1 MTPLSSIVTRTTP
14 RTTERTTPRTAPHAT
29 SHSAVHTATTGRR
42 TTGTT
47 RTRRTGLLAG
57 AALVLTTTLAG
68 LGGVATAAAGG
79 EWQDGKHDEDT
90 VIDCITGGPST
101 GVSANVSWR
110 SPSGKVPKVGEKFYL
125 RGYIGLVSIPCSGK
139 VAVLPEIMVP
149 RGVEFVDE
157 DVRWDLTKAGED
169 QDLGTGELAF
179 DQGVNGGIVVGN
191 ADFTPFTL
199 RQGDVLELQFPV
211 KATRELKGP
220 ATQQPECQ
228 SRREGTAPCPIAQS
242 GDHFQMAFTV
252 GGHGSDKQYVT
263 PYVGLFAGGD
273 ATVKM
278 ASHVT
283 AKFSLSSRRKGS
295 ATVTVGADSP
305 VAGGKVVI
313 TDNGRRI
320 GAGKVDAS
328 GRARVALPRM
338 KKGKHVLVAAF
349 GGTSGVKASASKRY
363 VITVR

>member
-1 MTPLSSIVTRTTP
+1 MIPSTTRRPTP
-14 RTTERTTPRTAPHAT
+14 RATAPT
-29 SHSAVHTATTGRR
+29 SPAAATGRR

-47 RTRRTGLLAG
+47 RTRRTGLLAS

-68 LGGVATAAAGG
+68 LGSAATAAAGG

-101 GVSANVSWR
+101 GVSANVGWQ
-110 SPSGKVPKVGEKFYL
+110 SPSGRVPKVGEKFYL
-125 RGYIGLVSIPCSGK
+125 RGYIGLVSLPCSGK

-169 QDLGTGELAF
+169 QDLGTGQLAF
-179 DQGVNGGIVVGN
+179 DQGMNGGILVGN

-211 KATRELKGP
+211 RATRELKGP
-220 ATQQPECQ
+220 ATQQPECL
-228 SRREGTAPCPIAQS
+228 SRREGTAPCPIGQA

-252 GGHGSDKQYVT
+252 GGHGGDKQYVT
-263 PYVGLFAGGD
+263 PYVGLFAGGGSS
-273 ATVKM
+273 TGRM

-283 AKFSLSSRRKGS
+283 ASFDVSARKKGT
-295 ATVTVGADSP
+295 ATVTVGSDGA
-305 VAGGKVVI
+305 VAGGTVVV
-313 TDNGRRI
+313 TDKGRRI
-320 GAGKVDAS
+320 GSGKVAAS
-328 GRARVALPRM
+328 GRARVVLPRLM
-338 KKGKHVLVAAF
+338 KGKHVLVARF
-349 GGTSGVKASASKRY
+349 GGTEGAKPSASKKY
-363 VITVR
+363 VVTVR

>member
-1 MTPLSSIVTRTTP
+1 MILLSDTRTTP
-14 RTTERTTPRTAPHAT
+14 RTPSRAIPRTPA
-29 SHSAVHTATTGRR
+29 GRR

-47 RTRRTGLLAG
+47 RTRRTGLLAS

-68 LGGVATAAAGG
+68 LGGSAATAAAGG

-90 VIDCITGGPST
+90 VIDCITSGPST
-101 GVSANVSWR
+101 GVSANVGWR

-139 VAVLPEIMVP
+139 VAVLPEILVP

-157 DVRWDLTKAGED
+157 DVRWDLTEAGDE
-169 QDLGTGELAF
+169 QDLGTGDLAF
-179 DQGVNGGIVVGN
+179 DQGVNGGILVGN

-211 KATRELKGP
+211 RATRELKGP

-228 SRREGTAPCPIAQS
+228 SRREGTAPCPISQA

-252 GGHGSDKQYVT
+252 GGHGGDKQYVT
-263 PYVGLFAGGD
+263 PYVGLFAGGES
-273 ATVKM
+273 TGKM

-283 AKFSLSSRRKGS
+283 AKFALSSRKKGS
-295 ATVTVGADSP
+295 ATVTVGADNP
-305 VAGGKVVI
+305 VAGGKVTI

-320 GAGKVDAS
+320 ASGKVNAAGK
-328 GRARVALPRM
+328 ARIVLPKM
-338 KKGKHVLVAAF
+338 KKGKHVLVAKF
-349 GGTSGVKASASKRY
+349 GGTSGVKPSASKRY
-363 VITVR
+363 VVTVR